1 MDFEHEYYKVLV
13 HGFYTWYTHLK
24 LNQRKNTQI
33 DELTDYSKE
42 QEVQKIAY
50 KHKVCT
56 K

>member
-1 MDFEHEYYKVLV
+1 MV
-13 HGFYTWYTHLK
+13 HGPIHDIYIHLK
-24 LNQRKNTQI
+24 LNQRKSTQI

-42 QEVQKIAY
+42 QEVQEIIY